1 MTRSTRARL
10 RVAVLG
16 TVLLVGCGSAEEE
29 APIRGSE
36 RVPVPADAIITVL
49 DTLLPGGLRATG
61 MAEPLR
67 RATLSTRVMAS
78 VREVLVEEGD
88 RVQGGQLLLRMDPG
102 ELLARREQVEAGLA
116 GATAQRDDAR
126 RHAERI
132 RRLFADS
139 AAPRAMLDAAETNLL
154 RAEAG
159 VRAAQGAESEL
170 TVVEQY
176 SRLTA
181 PFRGR
186 VVRRLVDPGAFVAP
200 GTPLLDLED
209 ASSLRIRVEVPPDAT
224 AGLRPGMSLAG
235 SVEGRDVVA
244 IVEGVVPGGGAGG
257 LHVVN
262 ALVPNPEG
270 RLPSGGSAM
279 LHLTDSTRTRT
290 VVLVPVSS
298 ILQEG
303 DLTGVLLVGPD
314 GTADRRWVRLGRTV
328 GDRVEV
334 VSGLAVGDRVADPAR
349 VRVP

>member
-1 MTRSTRARL
+1 MTRSRRARL
-10 RVAVLG
+10 WVTAVS
-16 TVLLVGCGSAEEE
+16 TALLVACGPAGEEPHVE
-29 APIRGSE
+29 GGGRIS
-36 RVPVPADAIITVL
+36 VPSDAIVSVL
-49 DTLLPGGLRATG
+49 DTLLPEGLRATG

-78 VREVLVEEGD
+78 VKEVLVVEGD
-88 RVQGGQLLLRMDPG
+88 QVQAGQLLLRMDPG

-116 GATAQRDDAR
+116 AAIAQRDDAR

-132 RRLFADS
+132 RRLYADS
-139 AAPRAMLDAAETNLL
+139 AAPRAMLDAAETNLT

-159 VRAAQGAESEL
+159 VRAAQGADAEL
-170 TVVEQY
+170 AAVEQY

-186 VVRRLVDPGAFVAP
+186 VVRRWVDPGAFVAP

-209 ASSLRIRVEVPPDAT
+209 ASSLRIRVEAPPAAT
-224 AGLRPGMSLAG
+224 VGLRPGMSLAG
-235 SVEGRDVVA
+235 SVEGRDVMA
-244 IVEGVVPGGGAGG
+244 TVEGVVPGAGG
-257 LHVVN
+257 VQVVN

-279 LHLTDSTRTRT
+279 LHLADSTRTRAAL
-290 VVLVPVSS
+290 LVPVSS
-298 ILQEG
+298 ILHEG

-314 GTADRRWVRLGRTV
+314 GVADRRWVRLGRRV

-334 VSGLAVGDRVADPAR
+334 VSGLAAGDRVADPAR
-349 VRVP
+349 VPVP

>member
-1 MTRSTRARL
+1 MTHSRRARL
-10 RVAVLG
+10 WATALG
-16 TVLLVGCGSAEEE
+16 TALLIACGSPGEDAHDQ
-29 APIRGSE
+29 GDE
-36 RVPVPADAIITVL
+36 RIPVPADAIVGVL
-49 DTLLPGGLRATG
+49 DTLLLEGLRATG
-61 MAEPLR
+61 MTEPLR

-88 RVQGGQLLLRMDPG
+88 RVQAGQLLLRMDPG

-139 AAPRAMLDAAETNLL
+139 AAPRAMLDAAEANLL

-170 TVVEQY
+170 AAVEQY

-186 VVRRLVDPGAFVAP
+186 VVRRLVDPGAFVGP

-209 ASSLRIRVEVPPDAT
+209 ASSLRIRVEVPPDA
-224 AGLRPGMSLAG
+224 AVGIRPGMSLAG
-235 SVEGRDVVA
+235 SVEGRDVTA
-244 IVEGVVPGGGAGG
+244 TVEGVVPAGTGG
-257 LHVVN
+257 LQVVN

-279 LHLTDSTRTRT
+279 LHLADSSRIRA
-290 VVLVPVSS
+290 VLLVPVSH
-298 ILQEG
+298 ILREG

-349 VRVP
+349 VP

>member
-1 MTRSTRARL
+1 MTRSRLVRLGVRA
-10 RVAVLG
+10 LG
-16 TVLLVGCGSAEEE
+16 TVLLVACAPAAEE
-29 APIRGSE
+29 AAIRGGE
-36 RVPVPADAIITVL
+36 RIPVPADAIVTVL
-49 DTLLPGGLRATG
+49 DTLLPEGLRATG
-61 MAEPLR
+61 RAEPLR

-88 RVQGGQLLLRMDPG
+88 RVQAGQLLLRMDPG

-116 GATAQRDDAR
+116 AAVAQRDDAR
-126 RHAERI
+126 RHADRI

-139 AAPRAMLDAAETNLL
+139 AAPRAMLDAAETNLA

-159 VRAAQGAESEL
+159 VSAARGAESEL
-170 TVVEQY
+170 AAVEQY

-186 VVRRLVDPGAFVAP
+186 VVRRWVDPGAFVGP

-209 ASSLRIRVEVPPDAT
+209 ASSLRIRVEAPPDAT
-224 AGLRPGMSLAG
+224 VGLRPGMSLAG
-235 SVEGRDVVA
+235 SVEGHDVTA
-244 IVEGVVPGGGAGG
+244 TIEGVVPAGTGG
-257 LHVVN
+257 LQVVN
-262 ALVPNPEG
+262 ALVPNPGG
-270 RLPSGGSAM
+270 RLPSGGSAL
-279 LHLTDSTRTRT
+279 LHLADSSRTR
-290 VVLVPVSS
+290 VALLVPVSR
-298 ILQEG
+298 ILREG

-334 VSGLAVGDRVADPAR
+334 VSGLVAGDRVADPAR

>member
-16 TVLLVGCGSAEEE
+16 TVLVVGCGSAGEE
-29 APIRGSE
+29 APIQGSE
-36 RVPVPADAIITVL
+36 RIPVPADAIVTVL

-61 MAEPLR
+61 VAEPLR

-88 RVQGGQLLLRMDPG
+88 RVQAGQLLLRMDPG

-126 RHAERI
+126 QHADRV

-170 TVVEQY
+170 TAVEQY

-200 GTPLLDLED
+200 GTSLLDLED

-244 IVEGVVPGGGAGG
+244 IVEGVVPGVTGG
-257 LHVVN
+257 LQVVN
-262 ALVPNPEG
+262 ALVPNAEG
-270 RLPSGGSAM
+270 KLPSGGSAM
-279 LHLTDSTRTRT
+279 LHLADRTRTRM

-298 ILQEG
+298 ILHEG

-334 VSGLAVGDRVADPAR
+334 VSGLAAGDRVADPAR

>member
-1 MTRSTRARL
+1 
-10 RVAVLG
+10 
-16 TVLLVGCGSAEEE
+16 
-29 APIRGSE
+29 
-36 RVPVPADAIITVL
+36 
-49 DTLLPGGLRATG
+49 
-61 MAEPLR
+61 
-67 RATLSTRVMAS
+67 MAS

-88 RVQGGQLLLRMDPG
+88 RVQVGQLLLRMDPG

-116 GATAQRDDAR
+116 EATAQRDDAR

-139 AAPRAMLDAAETNLL
+139 AAPRAMLDAATTNLA

-170 TVVEQY
+170 AAVEQY

-186 VVRRLVDPGAFVAP
+186 VVRRLVDPGAFVGP

-224 AGLRPGMSLAG
+224 RGIRPGMSLDG
-235 SVEGRDVVA
+235 SVEGHDVTA
-244 IVEGVVPGGGAGG
+244 TVEGVVPAGTGG
-257 LHVVN
+257 LQVVN

-270 RLPSGGSAM
+270 RLPSGGSAL
-279 LHLTDSTRTRT
+279 LHLAGGSRTR
-290 VVLVPVSS
+290 VALLVPVSH
-298 ILQEG
+298 ILREG

-328 GDRVEV
+328 GDRVEI
-334 VSGLAVGDRVADPAR
+334 VSGLVAGDRVANPAR
-349 VRVP
+349 MPVP

>member
-1 MTRSTRARL
+1 MTHSRRACL
-10 RVAVLG
+10 WATALG
-16 TVLLVGCGSAEEE
+16 TALLIACGSSGEE
-29 APIRGSE
+29 AHDQGDE
-36 RVPVPADAIITVL
+36 RIPVPTDAIVSVL
-49 DTLLPGGLRATG
+49 DTLLPEGLRATG

-88 RVQGGQLLLRMDPG
+88 RVQAGQLLLRMDPG

-139 AAPRAMLDAAETNLL
+139 AAPRAMLDAAETNLA

-159 VRAAQGAESEL
+159 VRAAQGTESEL
-170 TVVEQY
+170 VAMEQY

-181 PFRGR
+181 PFRGQ
-186 VVRRLVDPGAFVAP
+186 VVRRWVDPGAFVGP

-209 ASSLRIRVEVPPDAT
+209 ASSLRIRVEVPPDA
-224 AGLRPGMSLAG
+224 AVGIRPGMSLAG
-235 SVEGRDVVA
+235 SVEGRDVTA
-244 IVEGVVPGGGAGG
+244 TVEGVVPGAAG
-257 LHVVN
+257 LQVVN
-262 ALVPNPEG
+262 ALVPNAEG
-270 RLPSGGSAM
+270 KLPSGASAV
-279 LHLTDSTRTRT
+279 LHLVDSTRTRT
-290 VVLVPVSS
+290 AVLVPVSS
-298 ILQEG
+298 ILHEG

-334 VSGLAVGDRVADPAR
+334 VSGLAAGDRVANPAR
-349 VRVP
+349 VP